1 MGVELI
7 GNCSTVMLELGDLML
22 LVYMIDYI

>member
-1 MGVELI
+1 VI
-7 GNCSTVMLELGDLML
+7 GNCSTVMLELCDLML